1 MPGRT
6 ANSFGTQEGRS
17 GRKRLFVIGS
27 SHDPAK
33 APVNHSASKRCRVG
47 NRGCRDFW
55 SEIGSTALLNSFLL
69 LAEAVLYFGVM
80 VTLFRFRNRI
90 GLGVFV
96 CALGVMHFLETYL
109 ASVFYVALPFGMVSP
124 GSAVLFSG
132 KLVMLLLLYVKEDAA
147 TVRQPIY
154 GLLLG
159 NALMIGLVLILR
171 LHAISPLPDG
181 KLPDIGFIDQMGWLM
196 VWGTTLLF
204 IDAILIILLYERL
217 GRYLRKALFTRIL
230 VSVACVLTFDQAG
243 FFTALHFF
251 AGAPIAVFFGGWIAK
266 MGAAVAYSVMLVA
279 YLRWFEARQIPAP
292 RGLSDIFDTLTYRER
307 YEALVEHVGR
317 DGLTGL
323 LHRGRFD
330 SDGEAAVAASL
341 RKAEPLSLLIID
353 VDHFKSINDRFGHS
367 EGDKVLKS
375 MATLLGEV
383 VSPGDQAFRIGGDEF
398 AILCSR
404 PHSVAKLLGE
414 TIRQAVKASAS
425 TSRFDIT
432 ISAGISTVSETTLCL
447 ADLFA
452 LADQRLYK
460 AKSTGRDRVV
470 GEPGSNEADSRTA
483 WTRPGR
489 GLDA

>member
-1 MPGRT
+1 M
-6 ANSFGTQEGRS
+6 
-17 GRKRLFVIGS
+17 
-27 SHDPAK
+27 
-33 APVNHSASKRCRVG
+33 
-47 NRGCRDFW
+47 
-55 SEIGSTALLNSFLL
+55 LNSFLL
-69 LAEAVLYFGVM
+69 FAEAVLYFGIM
-80 VTLFRFRNRI
+80 VTLFRFRGRI

-132 KLVMLLLLYVKEDAA
+132 KLVMLLLLYIKEDAA

-159 NALMIGLVLILR
+159 NGLMIGLVLILR
-171 LHAISPLPDG
+171 LHDIAPLPDG
-181 KLPDIGFIDQMGWLM
+181 KLPDIGFIDEMGWLM

-204 IDAILIILLYERL
+204 VDAILIILLYEKL
-217 GRYLRKALFTRIL
+217 GKYLRKALFTRIL

-243 FFTALHFF
+243 FFTALHFVT
-251 AGAPIAVFFGGWIAK
+251 GAPVAVFFGGWFAK
-266 MGAAVAYSVMLVA
+266 MAAALVYSTMLVA
-279 YLRWFEARQIPAP
+279 YIRWFEARQVPAP

-330 SDGEAAVAASL
+330 SDGEAAVATSL
-341 RKAEPLSLLIID
+341 RTARPLSLLIID
-353 VDHFKSINDRFGHS
+353 VDHFKSINDRFGHA
-367 EGDKVLKS
+367 EGDRVLK
-375 MATLLGEV
+375 ALAILLGELV
-383 VSPGDQAFRIGGDEF
+383 GTDDQLFRIGGEEF
-398 AILCSR
+398 AILGWR
-404 PHSVAKLLGE
+404 PQPLARLLGE
-414 TIRQAVKASAS
+414 TVRQAVKTSAS

-432 ISAGISTVSETTLCL
+432 VSAGISTVSETTRCL

-470 GEPGSNEADSRTA
+470 GEPGGNEADGRNT
-483 WTRPGR
+483 WTRPERSAG
-489 GLDA
+489 A

>member
-1 MPGRT
+1 M
-6 ANSFGTQEGRS
+6 
-17 GRKRLFVIGS
+17 
-27 SHDPAK
+27 
-33 APVNHSASKRCRVG
+33 
-47 NRGCRDFW
+47 
-55 SEIGSTALLNSFLL
+55 LNSFLL
-69 LAEAVLYFGVM
+69 FAEAVLYFGIM
-80 VTLFRFRNRI
+80 VTLFRFRGRI

-132 KLVMLLLLYVKEDAA
+132 KLVMLLLLYIKEDAA

-159 NALMIGLVLILR
+159 NTLMIGLVLILR
-171 LHAISPLPDG
+171 LHDIAPLPDG
-181 KLPDIGFIDQMGWLM
+181 KLPDIGFIDEMGWLM

-204 IDAILIILLYERL
+204 VDAILIILLYEKL
-217 GRYLRKALFTRIL
+217 GKYLRKALFTRIL

-243 FFTALHFF
+243 FFTALHFVT
-251 AGAPIAVFFGGWIAK
+251 GAPVAVFFGGWFAK
-266 MGAAVAYSVMLVA
+266 MAAALIYSTMLVA
-279 YLRWFEARQIPAP
+279 YIRWFEARQVPAP

-330 SDGEAAVAASL
+330 SEGEASVATSL
-341 RKAEPLSLLIID
+341 RTARPLSLLIID
-353 VDHFKSINDRFGHS
+353 VDHFKSINDRFGHA
-367 EGDKVLKS
+367 EGDKVLK
-375 MATLLGEV
+375 ALAILLGELV
-383 VSPGDQAFRIGGDEF
+383 GTEDQLFRIGGEEF
-398 AILCSR
+398 AILGWR
-404 PHSVAKLLGE
+404 PQPLARLLGE
-414 TIRQAVKASAS
+414 TVRQAVKTSAS

-432 ISAGISTVSETTLCL
+432 VSAGISTVSETTRCL

-470 GEPGSNEADSRTA
+470 GEPGGSEADGRNT
-483 WTRPGR
+483 WTRPERSAG
-489 GLDA
+489 A